1 VNIARDEQLRSWGRW
16 GADTPLLYAAAA
28 GLGLLGG
35 ASIAYDRSSIWLGLF
50 ALAGLTCVLA
60 IQAETFFVAW
70 LLAAPLLQG
79 ASGGEEAAHPLFTLF
94 YLVPP
99 LILAARMALG
109 DARVRRFWIIDA
121 LPALYLAYVLVSAQ
135 FTSPELKGS
144 AGLTSIYGTVGLGV
158 VLYYFLAFGHTSRRL
173 PRRIAACLIW
183 SGIAVA
189 ALTLLDSQTGWNPYG
204 DRVVQADG
212 LARAVATLASPFA
225 LGTFL
230 GATVSFALAI
240 VYWNG
245 PRSLRMP
252 SILLV
257 ALALPALYFTYT
269 RGPILALAVVGVLL
283 SLIAARARWRS
294 LLVLVAVGASL
305 YAIWGQI
312 SSSAI
317 YQERL
322 GTVGTVESRLAVQD
336 ASFALLREK
345 PVFGW
350 GYDTFD
356 RAKTTVARRDAA
368 VVDET
373 TSHDAFLTILAE
385 LGIVGI
391 LLFAIPW
398 LVIGWRAVYGA
409 QRGLIESWLVGG
421 SLGVLGIF
429 AIGAATYDT
438 RFFSLVSALP
448 WIALGVARNSL
459 AEGEAS
465 VESD

>member
-1 VNIARDEQLRSWGRW
+1 MANGAQLRPRVPAHAG
-16 GADTPLLYAAAA
+16 TLLFYVAAA
-28 GLGLLGG
+28 GVSLVAG
-35 ASIAYDRSSIWLGLF
+35 ASLAYDRSFIWLGFF
-50 ALAGLTCVLA
+50 ALAGLTCALA
-60 IQAETFFVAW
+60 VEAETLFVAW

-79 ASGGEEAAHPLFTLF
+79 AAGGGETAHPLFTLF

-109 DARVRRFWIIDA
+109 DARVRRFWAIDA
-121 LPALYLAYVLVSAQ
+121 LPALYLAYVLVSEQ

-158 VLYYFLAFGHTSRRL
+158 VLYYFIAFGHTSRRL
-173 PRRIAACLIW
+173 PTKIATCLIW

-204 DRVVQADG
+204 DRIVQHDG
-212 LARAVATLASPFA
+212 LARSVATLTSPFA

-245 PRSLRMP
+245 PRSLRKP
-252 SILLV
+252 SIFLV
-257 ALALPALYFTYT
+257 VLALPAVYFTYS

-305 YAIWGQI
+305 FAIWGQI
-312 SSSAI
+312 SSSAV
-317 YQERL
+317 YQERFR
-322 GTVGTVESRLAVQD
+322 TVGTVNDRLALQD
-336 ASFALLREK
+336 ASIALARER
-345 PVFGW
+345 PVLGW
-350 GYDTFD
+350 GYGTFD
-356 RAKTTVARRDAA
+356 KAKTTVATRDAA
-368 VVDET
+368 IVDAT

-385 LGIVGI
+385 LGIVGL
-391 LLFAIPW
+391 LLFALPW
-398 LVIGWRAVYGA
+398 IVIGWRAAYA
-409 QRGLIESWLVGG
+409 TRRGLVESWLVAG

-438 RFFSLVSALP
+438 RFFSFVSALP
-448 WIALGVARNSL
+448 WIALGLARNAL

-465 VESD
+465 VESA

>member
-1 VNIARDEQLRSWGRW
+1 MANGAQLRPRLPARAG
-16 GADTPLLYAAAA
+16 TLLFYVAATGISLVA
-28 GLGLLGG
+28 G
-35 ASIAYDRSSIWLGLF
+35 ASLAYDRSSIWLGLF

-60 IQAETFFVAW
+60 VQAETFFAAW
-70 LLAAPLLQG
+70 LLAAPILQG
-79 ASGGEEAAHPLFTLF
+79 AAGGEETAHPLFTLF

-109 DARVRRFWIIDA
+109 DARVRHFWTIDA
-121 LPALYLAYVLVSAQ
+121 LPALYLAYVVVSVK
-135 FTSPELKGS
+135 FTSPELRGS
-144 AGLTSIYGTVGLGV
+144 TGMTSIYGAVGLGV
-158 VLYYFLAFGHTSRRL
+158 VLYYFIVFGHTSRRL
-173 PRRIAACLIW
+173 PRSIAACLIW
-183 SGIAVA
+183 SGIVVA
-189 ALTLLDSQTGWNPYG
+189 ALTLVDSQTGWNPYG
-204 DRVVQADG
+204 DRIVQADG

-245 PRSLRMP
+245 PRSLRKP

-257 ALALPALYFTYT
+257 VLALPALYFTYT
-269 RGPILALAVVGVLL
+269 RGPILALAIVGVLM

-294 LLVLVAVGASL
+294 LLVLGAVGASL
-305 YAIWGQI
+305 FAIWGQI

-322 GTVGTVESRLAVQD
+322 GTVGTVNDRLALQD
-336 ASFALLREK
+336 ASFALAREK

-356 RAKTTVARRDAA
+356 RAKITVATRDAA

-373 TSHDAFLTILAE
+373 TSHDTFLTILAE
-385 LGIVGI
+385 LGIVGLLI
-391 LLFAIPW
+391 LALPW
-398 LVIGWRAVYGA
+398 FVIGWRAVYAA

-421 SLGVLGIF
+421 SLGVLAIF

-448 WIALGVARNSL
+448 WIALGMARNAL

-465 VESD
+465 VESA

>member
-1 VNIARDEQLRSWGRW
+1 MANGAQLRPRLPARG
-16 GADTPLLYAAAA
+16 GNPLLYVAATGISFVA
-28 GLGLLGG
+28 GVSL
-35 ASIAYDRSSIWLGLF
+35 AYERSSIWLGLF
-50 ALAGLTCVLA
+50 ALAGLACVLA
-60 IQAETFFVAW
+60 IQAETLFAAW
-70 LLAAPLLQG
+70 LLSAPILQG
-79 ASGGEEAAHPLFTLF
+79 AAGGEETAHPLFTLF

-109 DARVRRFWIIDA
+109 DARVRRFWVIDA

-144 AGLTSIYGTVGLGV
+144 AGLTSIYGAVGLGV

-212 LARAVATLASPFA
+212 LARAVATLGSPFA

-240 VYWNG
+240 LYWNG
-245 PRSLRMP
+245 PRSLRKP
-252 SILLV
+252 SILLI

-269 RGPILALAVVGVLL
+269 RGPILALAVVGVLM

-305 YAIWGQI
+305 FAIWGQI

-322 GTVGTVESRLAVQD
+322 GTVSTVESRIALRD
-336 ASFALLREK
+336 ASFALARER

-350 GYDTFD
+350 GYSTFD
-356 RAKTTVARRDAA
+356 EAKRNVSTDDPAIVLS
-368 VVDET
+368 T
-373 TSHDAFLTILAE
+373 TSHDAFLTMLVE
-385 LGIVGI
+385 LGTIGL
-391 LLFAIPW
+391 LLFALPW
-398 LVIGWRAVYGA
+398 LVIAWRACSA
-409 QRGLIESWLVGG
+409 ARLGLVESWIVGG

-438 RFFSLVSALP
+438 RFFSLVAALP
-448 WIALGVARNSL
+448 WIALGIARKAL
-459 AEGEAS
+459 AAGEAS
-465 VESD
+465 VESA